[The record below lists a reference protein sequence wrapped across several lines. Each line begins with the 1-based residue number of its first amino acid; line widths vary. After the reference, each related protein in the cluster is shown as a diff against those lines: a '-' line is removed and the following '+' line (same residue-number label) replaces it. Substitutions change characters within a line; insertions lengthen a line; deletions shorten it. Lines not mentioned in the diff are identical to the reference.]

1 MTKTAKKELALFNY
15 VDIDIPNNAV
25 EAGKY
30 TVTITP
36 KATTSSSKL
45 TGKTTAELSIFATDI
60 NTAVFKIGTNVKET
74 TVSGSA
80 GKKRYLQF

>member
-45 TGKTTAELSIFATDI
+45 QVKLPLNYQFLQQISILLYS
-60 NTAVFKIGTNVKET
+60 K
-74 TVSGSA
+74 
-80 GKKRYLQF
+80 